1 MAKKKEKKSIEEELS
16 LKNESVWKTAD
27 EKTVKKIFDYAE
39 KYKKFLDEAK
49 TERESIAYIIE
60 KAEKM
65 GFKPLDTVK
74 ELNPGDRVYV
84 VNREKN
90 AALIVIG
97 KRPVSDGVN
106 LVGSHIDAPRVD
118 LKVHPLYEDG
128 DGEMALFKTHYY
140 GGIKKYQ
147 WVNIPLAI
155 HGVIY
160 TKEGKRVDLKIG
172 EDETDEIFVFADLL
186 PHLARKT
193 QGERKGMSVIEGEE
207 LNLLVGSMP
216 INDEDVKAKIKT
228 NILKILNDRYEIVE
242 EDFLRAE
249 LEIVP
254 AWKARDV
261 GFDRSM
267 VGAYGQDDRICGY
280 TSFTAISEIKKPE
293 RTAISLFFDK
303 EEIGSDGN
311 TGAQSNFLVLLMAD
325 LLKHEGKEGMFDV
338 LDALEKSMALSADV
352 DAGINPTYKNVHD
365 LKNAAKI
372 GHGIIVTKFTG
383 SGGKYSS
390 NDAHAEYMS
399 FITRMFTE
407 KKIPWQAGELGKVDE
422 GGGGTIAK
430 YISRYGVETV
440 DCGPGVISMHSPLEL
455 SSKADVYASHLAYK
469 AFLESAWD

>member
-1 MAKKKEKKSIEEELS
+1 MVEKKKKKSVEDKLS
-16 LKNESVWKTAD
+16 LKNESVWKGAD
-27 EKTVKKIFDYAE
+27 KKTIKKIFDYAE
-39 KYKKFLDEAK
+39 GYKKFLGEVK
-49 TERESIAYIIE
+49 TEREAVARIVAG
-60 KAEKM
+60 AEKL
-65 GFKPLDTVK
+65 GFRPLDSVK
-74 ELNPGDRVYV
+74 KLKAGDKVYV

-97 KRPVSDGVN
+97 KQPLSEGVN
-106 LVGSHIDAPRVD
+106 LVGAHIDAPRVD
-118 LKVHPLYEDG
+118 LKVHPLYEDS

-160 TKEGKRVDLKIG
+160 TKEGKRVDMKIG
-172 EDETDEIFVFADLL
+172 EDDADEVFVFADLL
-186 PHLARKT
+186 PHLARKA
-193 QGERKGMSVIEGEE
+193 QGDRKGTAVIEGEE

-216 INDEDVKAKIKT
+216 IDDKETKEKIKT
-228 NILKILNDRYEIVE
+228 NILKILNERFGITE

-261 GFDRSM
+261 GFDRSI
-267 VGAYGQDDRICGY
+267 VGGYGQDDRICGY
-280 TSFTAISEIKKPE
+280 TSFTAITEVKNPK

-311 TGAQSNFLVLLMAD
+311 TGAQSDFLVLLMAE

-338 LDALEKSMALSADV
+338 LSALQKSMALSADV
-352 DAGINPTYKNVHD
+352 DAGVNPTYKNVHD

-399 FITRMFTE
+399 FITRLFTE
-407 KKIPWQAGELGKVDE
+407 KKVPWQAGELGKVDE

-430 YISRYGVETV
+430 YISQHGVETV
-440 DCGPGVISMHSPLEL
+440 DCGPGVLSMHSPMEL
-455 SSKADVYASHLAYK
+455 SSKADIYASHLAYK
-469 AFLESAWD
+469 AFLESVWD

>member
-1 MAKKKEKKSIEEELS
+1 MAKKKEKKSIEDELS

-27 EKTVKKIFDYAE
+27 KKTKEKIFKYAE
-39 KYKKFLDEAK
+39 GYKGFLNEAK
-49 TERESIAYIIE
+49 TEREAVAYIISE
-60 KAEKM
+60 AEKH
-65 GFKPLDTVK
+65 GFKPLDSVK
-74 ELNPGDRVYV
+74 KLKAGDKVYV
-84 VNREKN
+84 VNREKT
-90 AALIVIG
+90 AALIVVG
-97 KRPVSDGVN
+97 EEPVSEGVN
-106 LVGSHIDAPRVD
+106 IVGSHIDAPRVD

-147 WVNIPLAI
+147 WVNIPLAL

-160 TKEGKRVDLKIG
+160 KKDGERVDIKIG
-172 EDETDEIFVFADLL
+172 EDDDDEIFVFADLL

-193 QGERKGMSVIEGEE
+193 QGERKGMAVIEGEE
-207 LNLLVGSMP
+207 LNLLVGSIP
-216 INDEDVKAKIKT
+216 IDDKDVKAKIKT
-228 NILKILNDRYEIVE
+228 NILKILNERFGIVE

-261 GFDRSM
+261 GFDRSI

-280 TSFTAISEIKKPE
+280 TSFTAIMEIKKPK

-311 TGAQSNFLVLLMAD
+311 TGAQSNFLVVVVAE
-325 LLKHEGKEGMFDV
+325 LLKHQGQTAMFDV
-338 LDALEKSMALSADV
+338 LSALQNSMALSADV
-352 DAGINPTYKNVHD
+352 DAGINPTYKGVHD
-365 LKNAAKI
+365 LRNAAKI

-399 FITRMFTE
+399 FITRLFTE
-407 KKIPWQAGELGKVDE
+407 KGVPWQAGELGKVDE

-430 YISRYGVETV
+430 YISQHGVETV
-440 DCGPGVISMHSPLEL
+440 DCGPGVISMHSPMEL
-455 SSKADVYASHLAYK
+455 SSKADIYASHLAYK
-469 AFLESAWD
+469 AFLESSWD